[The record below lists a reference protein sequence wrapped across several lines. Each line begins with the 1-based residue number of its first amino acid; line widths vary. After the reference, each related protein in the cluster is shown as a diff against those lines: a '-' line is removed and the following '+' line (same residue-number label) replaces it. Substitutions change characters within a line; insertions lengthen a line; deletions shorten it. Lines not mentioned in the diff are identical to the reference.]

1 VVEAIMTGRI
11 LLAALVTLGL
21 GAGTL
26 VYEAWPAW
34 YGQEITLQGLLGSMN
49 KRTGRASI
57 EFMAQSVRVE
67 GPGIVPDD
75 LLVPA
80 YLVRQIDTVWPTSED
95 PVHSAALL
103 QRRVVYVQMERPSE
117 GVGPSQPAAPYIPVS
132 VSRTPVSGA
141 INLRG
146 RVIKAEPT
154 GRFVIALA
162 PPLVPIPAGV
172 DESAFVTA
180 VLRVLPSGRHAVVRL
195 RQ

>member
-117 GVGPSQPAAPYIPVS
+117 GVGPSQPAADFIAVS
-132 VSRTPVSGA
+132 LSRTPVSGA
-141 INLRG
+141 INLRA